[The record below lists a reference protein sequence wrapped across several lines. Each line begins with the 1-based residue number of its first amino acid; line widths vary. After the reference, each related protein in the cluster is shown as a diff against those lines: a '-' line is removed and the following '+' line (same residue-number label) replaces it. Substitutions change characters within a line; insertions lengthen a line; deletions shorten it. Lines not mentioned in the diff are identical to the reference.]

1 MRAWLW
7 AAMLIVLAAAIG
19 VACGGGGGDGEAEPT
34 PDRPTLEAMLTEISL
49 KVEDLPSAL
58 GGFGATEPG
67 AFTENAQVAETD
79 PEGPTAALE
88 RLNGWGRLLGHASE
102 FLVTDTLGTLT
113 NGGTAMIRANVS
125 IFADEE
131 GAKEA
136 VAWGRDL
143 LSDPAKANT
152 MIPTVSNLEGGPIS
166 FPTIGDETVASEFTG
181 KTQPEGVQ
189 ITIDFDAQ
197 IVVIRNGKGVAYLT
211 VGAIGGAKPGPEVE
225 ELIRLLNDRL
235 GQALE

>member
-7 AAMLIVLAAAIG
+7 AAMLIVLATAIG
-19 VACGGGGGDGEAEPT
+19 VACGGGGDDGEAEPT

-49 KVEDLPSAL
+49 KVEDLPTAL
-58 GGFGATEPG
+58 GAFDLLQES
-67 AFTENAQVAETD
+67 FTENADVAETD

-88 RLNGWGRLLGHASE
+88 RLNGWGRLLGHAGE
-102 FLVTDTLGTLT
+102 FRVRDTLGTLT
-113 NGGTAMIRANVS
+113 NGGTALIRANVS

-143 LSDPAKANT
+143 LSTGPKAQT
-152 MIPTVSNLEGGPIS
+152 LLTTVNDLEGGPIS

-181 KTQPEGVQ
+181 KTQPEGIQ

-197 IVVIRNGKGVAYLT
+197 VVVVRNGKGVAYMT

-225 ELIRLLNDRL
+225 ELIRLLNDRM
-235 GQALE
+235 GQVLD